1 MLNNSKDTIID
12 LINNIIY
19 NVALYVLVFIIC
31 MWFLVCIMRLIFWGA
46 FRVIAVTDNNH
57 SHSLMK
63 LAKGEKITSR
73 KRRSSYRFK
82 AVGKKAKTGTVLD
95 SDLDDDVMDYDSNYS
110 SDSSTSYS
118 YSSYSSSSDSSH
130 SSSCYSNSF
139 SYKNEN
145 SSSYDN
151 SSYCSSDENE

>member
-63 LAKGEKITSR
+63 LPKGEKITSR
-73 KRRSSYRFK
+73 KRRSSYRFN

-118 YSSYSSSSDSSH
+118 SSSGSSH
-130 SSSCYSNSF
+130 NSSCYGNSF